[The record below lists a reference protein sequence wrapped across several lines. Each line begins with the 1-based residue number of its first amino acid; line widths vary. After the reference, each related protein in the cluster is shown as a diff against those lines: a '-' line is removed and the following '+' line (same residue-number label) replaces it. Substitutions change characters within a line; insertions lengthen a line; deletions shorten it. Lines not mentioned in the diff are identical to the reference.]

1 MSFNWQEFLSLAV
14 HVRGNA
20 GSGYSEEA
28 SDRTAV
34 SRAYY
39 AAFCYARN
47 YASNQQGFTST
58 GTARDH
64 QLLPRCFQQ
73 HGKYMAAR
81 RLERLR
87 EWRNQCDYENAIS
100 NLNVI
105 VTSALEYAQ
114 RVINECR

>member
-1 MSFNWQEFLSLAV
+1 
-14 HVRGNA
+14 
-20 GSGYSEEA
+20 
-28 SDRTAV
+28 
-34 SRAYY
+34 
-39 AAFCYARN
+39 
-47 YASNQQGFTST
+47 
-58 GTARDH
+58 
-64 QLLPRCFQQ
+64 
-73 HGKYMAAR
+73 MAAR